1 MHQIHE
7 TLSSGAVIRGRYRV
21 IDLIGKGGFS
31 AVYLVRDQQREDSF
45 FALKEAIETD
55 KEARELFAFE
65 CSLLERLVHPA
76 LPRVHSVF
84 EDEERKRLCM
94 LMDYVEGPDLEMLR
108 LIQPGKR
115 FSLPVVT
122 DILAPI
128 VDAIAYLHQQDPPII
143 HRDIKPSN
151 IIVPVVGEKAIL
163 VDFGIAKAFDV
174 EATTSA
180 VRHGSPGYGAP
191 EHYSGGT
198 NTRSDIYGLGATLY
212 TMLTGEVP
220 ADAIF
225 RMTQLSNLG
234 LDPVKPVS
242 ELVPSIP
249 LQSSRAVQRAMSI
262 NIAQRF
268 ATVQEFWQAFQGAPG
283 QQGQQ
288 PRISEALNARVVSP
302 AGVSGKTPTRPLP
315 EQQLPDRRPRKRF
328 LLPVLLALLLI
339 VGGGAGY
346 WGFTVLSRN
355 LAASLTGTA
364 GHPTPTP
371 SAQQTVAATPTLN
384 PKLSPHLAPSYAGT
398 IDDLQANVPSPMTL
412 TQVRL
417 QDGRI
422 SGSFSALHISA
433 TYSGDFLDAQH
444 FFFIVPASGNLEQLY
459 FRGQLQADGSLA
471 GQFCEVDSNL
481 QCLSSG
487 VFGVWSVAPTTASQG
502 KLAIRTLPHQF
513 ANGTSE
519 GL

>member
-55 KEARELFAFE
+55 KEARELFTFE

-76 LPRVHSVF
+76 LPRVHSIF

-212 TMLTGEVP
+212 TMLTGDVP
-220 ADAIF
+220 PDAIF
-225 RMTQLSNLG
+225 RMTQLSNVG

-268 ATVQEFWQAFQGAPG
+268 ATVQEFWQAFQGAG
-283 QQGQQ
+283 QGQQ

-302 AGVSGKTPTRPLP
+302 AEVSGKTPTRPLP

-346 WGFTVLSRN
+346 WGFTVLGRN
-355 LAASLTGTA
+355 LAASSTGTA

-371 SAQQTVAATPTLN
+371 SAQQTVAATATLN
-384 PKLSPHLAPSYAGT
+384 PKLYPHLAPSYAGT

-412 TQVRL
+412 TQMRQ
-417 QDGRI
+417 QDGSI
-422 SGSFSALHISA
+422 SGSFSAMHITA
-433 TYSGDFLDAQH
+433 TYSGGFLDAH
-444 FFFIVPASGNLEQLY
+444 NLYFIVPASRNLGPLY
-459 FRGQLQADGSLA
+459 FTGTLQADGSLA
-471 GQFCEVDSNL
+471 GEFCAVDQPP

-487 VFGVWSVAPTTASQG
+487 VFGVWSVAPTTASQV
-502 KLAIRTLPHQF
+502 KLAIRTIPHQF

>member
-283 QQGQQ
+283 QQ

-328 LLPVLLALLLI
+328 LLPVLLALLLM
-339 VGGGAGY
+339 VGSGAGY
-346 WGFTVLSRN
+346 WGFTMLSRN
-355 LAASLTGTA
+355 APAGPTGTA
-364 GHPTPTP
+364 GRPTLTP
-371 SAQQTVAATPTLN
+371 SAQQTVAATATLN

-433 TYSGDFLDAQH
+433 TYNGDFLDAQH
-444 FFFIVPASGNLEQLY
+444 FFFIVPASRNLGQLY

-487 VFGVWSVAPTTASQG
+487 VFGVWSVAPRIT
-502 KLAIRTLPHQF
+502 P
-513 ANGTSE
+513 
-519 GL
+519 

>member
-31 AVYLVRDQQREDSF
+31 AVYLVRDQQREESF

-55 KEARELFAFE
+55 KEARELFTFE

-94 LMDYVEGPDLEMLR
+94 LMDYIEGPDLEMLR
-108 LIQPGKR
+108 LIQPEKR
-115 FSLPVVT
+115 FSLPVIT

-163 VDFGIAKAFDV
+163 VDFGIAKAF
-174 EATTSA
+174 EEQGTTSA

-198 NTRSDIYGLGATLY
+198 SARSDIYGLGATLY
-212 TMLTGEVP
+212 TLLTGDIP
-220 ADAIF
+220 PDAIV
-225 RMTQLSNLG
+225 RMTRLSNEG

-249 LQSSRAVQRAMSI
+249 LHSSRAVQRAMSI
-262 NIAQRF
+262 TMAQRF
-268 ATVQEFWQAFQGAPG
+268 ATVEEFWQAFQGRP
-283 QQGQQ
+283 GQQ
-288 PRISEALNARVVSP
+288 PRISEALNSRVVSP
-302 AGVSGKTPTRPLP
+302 AEVSGKTPTRPLH

-339 VGGGAGY
+339 VGSGAGY
-346 WGFTVLSRN
+346 WGFTMLGTNPAPRST
-355 LAASLTGTA
+355 ATPGYPTLT
-364 GHPTPTP
+364 PI
-371 SAQQTVAATPTLN
+371 AQLTVAATATFN
-384 PKLSPHLAPSYAGT
+384 SKLYPHLAASYAGT

-412 TQVRL
+412 TQMRQ
-417 QDGRI
+417 QDGRL

-433 TYSGDFLDAQH
+433 TYSGGFLDAQH
-444 FFFIVPASGNLEQLY
+444 ISFIVPASRNLKQLY
-459 FRGQLQADGSLA
+459 FTGALQADGSLA
-471 GQFCEVDSNL
+471 GEFCEIDQYFN
-481 QCLSSG
+481 CLSSG
-487 VFGVWSVAPTTASQG
+487 VFGVWSVAPPTASQG
-502 KLAIRTLPHQF
+502 KLAI
-513 ANGTSE
+513 ANVTS
-519 GL
+519 